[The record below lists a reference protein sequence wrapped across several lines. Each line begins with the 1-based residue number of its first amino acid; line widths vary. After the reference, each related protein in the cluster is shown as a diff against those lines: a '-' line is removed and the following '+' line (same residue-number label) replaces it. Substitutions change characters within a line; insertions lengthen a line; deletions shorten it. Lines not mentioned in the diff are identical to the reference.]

1 MNISQNLA
9 TNILY
14 HMKDIINQDLNYIDI
29 NGTIIASTDPKR
41 VSTFHAASL
50 ECVKKGKYVIIENDI
65 QYEGSRKGINM
76 PIYFDD
82 SIIGV
87 IGITG
92 NKEEVEKFGEIIR
105 LMTEILIKE
114 AWIKDQDIRK
124 KEIIKAFIERVILEY
139 EHDLF
144 PMSDFSFPYVVI
156 VGKYNINDI
165 FLIDDSIYNIL
176 KDHFSY
182 NKHHFFTIS
191 RNEIIILYNYYKN
204 EKISSSIELLKKNIF
219 EKTKLN
225 FKFGIGTNAS
235 DYKDLKLS
243 YKNAKEIL
251 KISDIFS
258 SSKSVFEYEKM
269 DLELLFMNLKKS
281 NVETFKKKCLKNF
294 SLKEIKEFSG
304 ILSVYEKFNGSIT
317 KTSEELFM
325 HKNTLQYKLAKIKK
339 ISGYDPRNLRD
350 FTILSLAFKLWAI
363 DSENTEYINF

>member
-1 MNISQNLA
+1 
-9 TNILY
+9 
-14 HMKDIINQDLNYIDI
+14 MKDIINQDLNYINVDGI
-29 NGTIIASTDPKR
+29 IIASTDPKR
-41 VSTFHAASL
+41 VGTFHAASL
-50 ECVKKGKYVIIENDI
+50 ECVKKRKNIIIENDS
-65 QYEGSRKGINM
+65 QYEGSRNGINM

-92 NKEEVEKFGEIIR
+92 NKNEVEKFGEIIK
-105 LMTEILIKE
+105 LMTEVLVKE

-124 KEIIKAFIERVILEY
+124 KEIIKAFIERVTLEY

-144 PMSDFSFPYVVI
+144 PMADFSFPYVVI
-156 VGKYNINDI
+156 VGKYDINDV
-165 FLIDDSIYNIL
+165 FLTDDDIYNIL
-176 KDHFSY
+176 KDHFSD

-204 EKISSSIELLKKNIF
+204 EKISSSIELLKKNILQ
-219 EKTKLN
+219 KTKLN

-243 YKNAKEIL
+243 YRNAKEIL
-251 KISDIFS
+251 KISDVFS
-258 SSKSVFEYEKM
+258 TSESVFEYEKM
-269 DLELLFMNLKKS
+269 DLELLFMNLKNS
-281 NVETFKKKCLKNF
+281 NIETFKKKCLKDF
-294 SLKEIKEFSG
+294 SLKEIKEFSV

-350 FTILSLAFKLWAI
+350 FTVLSLAFKLWAI
-363 DSENTEYINF
+363 ESEKVNYTEFPSQIK